1 MVDYVLTGLVKRRAE
16 LAGEI
21 EATHD
26 QLRKLIADME
36 HLDATILQFSPD
48 YQVAE
53 IRPRAFRPPKD
64 WARRGEM
71 TRLVLDILRQAA
83 EPMSSRDVAYELMG
97 RRALDRDD
105 GKLLRLMSKRTGV
118 ALRGARDRGHVQSEQ
133 GSGQY
138 QLWRVARRP

>member
-26 QLRKLIADME
+26 RLRKLIADME
-36 HLDATILQFSPD
+36 HLDATIIQFEPA
-48 YQVAE
+48 YEVE
-53 IRPRAFRPPKD
+53 KIRPRAFRPPSD

-71 TRLVLDILRQAA
+71 TRIVLDILRQAA
-83 EPMSSRDVAYELMG
+83 EPMTSRDIAYELME

-105 GKLLRLMSKRTGV
+105 QKLLRLMGKRVGV
-118 ALRGARDRGHVQSEQ
+118 ALRGARDRGHVRSDQ
-133 GSGQY
+133 GPGQF
-138 QLWRVARRP
+138 QLWGILR